1 MKFKLSE
8 KVKYMIF
15 GALLTLSGFIVGT
28 LNNGIEAQSG
38 SDTIDKL
45 TVRELTV
52 LEHLIVRNE
61 DGDIVVIIGHNDNS
75 GSITTI
81 DKQAKGVIIFSFQAQ
96 GGGPVGA
103 ITADRNNIV
112 KSSILMTI
120 DQGQAGID
128 VRDSEGNKKSLR
140 P

>member
-15 GALLTLSGFIVGT
+15 GALLTLSGFIVGN

-52 LEHLIVRNE
+52 LEDLIVRNE
-61 DGDIVVIIGHNDNS
+61 DGDIVVLIDSSDGN
-75 GSITTI
+75 GRITI
-81 DKQAKGVIIFSFQAQ
+81 RDKQAKGVIIFGFQAQ
-96 GGGPVGA
+96 GGGPIGA
-103 ITADRNNIV
+103 ITADKNSTE
-112 KSSILMTI
+112 KSSILMSVI
-120 DQGQAGID
+120 QGQGLIS
-128 VRDSEGNKKSLR
+128 VTDSEGNTEHLR